1 MNGDLKKIAQSVI
14 EDVISDRITLND
26 YKKAIEIL
34 AKALNE
40 VLDLP
45 SAELIVKT
53 AKPTNNSNIQT
64 IYTDGACSGNPGP
77 GGYGVVVIRNEEPEV
92 TYSEGY
98 KLTTNNR
105 MELMAAIYALGV
117 DKDIAVEKTIL
128 SDSKYVTDAVNKG
141 WLESWKKKNFHGVA
155 NSDLWKKFA
164 NLMQELSDK
173 GCKVTFTWVKGHA
186 GNAFNEK
193 CDELAVKACKRPTLT
208 DPGYESQ
215 NQ

>member
-53 AKPTNNSNIQT
+53 AEPANNSNIQT

-117 DKDIAVEKTIL
+117 DKDITVEKKIF

-141 WLESWKKKNFHGVA
+141 WLESWKKKVDEVYSLPEELHF
-155 NSDLWKKFA
+155 
-164 NLMQELSDK
+164 NLTRKRMQDKNGRVYAQELTYKRS
-173 GCKVTFTWVKGHA
+173 GSLTLENNH
-186 GNAFNEK
+186 
-193 CDELAVKACKRPTLT
+193 KAYVYDLIRRIAIPEVSFCHL
-208 DPGYESQ
+208 
-215 NQ
+215 